1 MGASDEKYMAAICQL
16 ESERDSLRVMVSQLR
31 ETAKIFEVMLDCLHK
46 TTNALPKCWG
56 LDEFGKRVQETPI
69 VPDMPLWYKSI
80 GGITE
85 TRAVAVEQTRIRAIG
100 QGDGRYLGAIIS
112 ADKCYDSIAAIEV
125 AYPEAD

>member
-1 MGASDEKYMAAICQL
+1 MNEYMQTISEL
-16 ESERDSLRVMVSQLR
+16 EGERDSLRSENAELRAEVSCQQ
-31 ETAKIFEVMLDCLHK
+31 
-46 TTNALPKCWG
+46 TTIGRLEAALAMISGLPKCWG
-56 LDEFGKRVQETPI
+56 LDDNGRLEQETSI
-69 VPDMPLWYKSI
+69 VPEMTVWYKSI

-100 QGDGRYLGAIIS
+100 QGDGRYLGQIVP